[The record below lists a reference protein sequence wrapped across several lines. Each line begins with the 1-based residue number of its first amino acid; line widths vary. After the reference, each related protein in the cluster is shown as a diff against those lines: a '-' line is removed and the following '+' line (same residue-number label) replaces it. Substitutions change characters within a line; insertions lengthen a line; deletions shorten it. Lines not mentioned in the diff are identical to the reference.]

1 MCQPDFTSVA
11 SGVGGRLGL
20 RPSRIR
26 AKLVRKKAEDAVQV
40 RLDAI
45 RQSVWFDQRWYL
57 ETYPDVES
65 PGIDA
70 VRHYY
75 EFGWKEDRNP
85 SPGFDTCYYMMSHLD
100 VAKSGLNPLWLFVAF
115 GRSEERRVGKECVR
129 TGSSRWAP
137 DSK

>member
-45 RQSVWFDQRWYL
+45 RQSEWFDQRWYL

-65 PGIDA
+65 TGIDA

-85 SPGFDTCYYMMSHLD
+85 SPGFDTCYYLMSNLD
-100 VAKSGLNPLWLFVAF
+100 VAKSGLNPLWHFVEF
-115 GRSEERRVGKECVR
+115 GQREGRLPQIGRASCREGVCL
-129 TGSSRWAP
+129 
-137 DSK
+137 